1 MFRVTRLTTGFQ
13 QLKSIQNGLA
23 VLIEALKSKYY
34 LQLLSKLYKSKL
46 LSKILLLFENDF
58 RIDQ

>member
-23 VLIEALKSKYY
+23 VLTEALKSKYY

>member
-1 MFRVTRLTTGFQ
+1 MFRVTILTIGFQ

-23 VLIEALKSKYY
+23 VLTEGLKSKYY
-34 LQLLSKLYKSKL
+34 PRLLSKLYKSKL
-46 LSKILLLFENDF
+46 LSKILLLFEKGF